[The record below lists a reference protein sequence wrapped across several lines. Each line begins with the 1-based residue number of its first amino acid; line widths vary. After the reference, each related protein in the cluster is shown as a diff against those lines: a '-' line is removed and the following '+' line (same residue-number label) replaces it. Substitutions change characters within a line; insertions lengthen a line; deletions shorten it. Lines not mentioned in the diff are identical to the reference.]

1 MKSPFTGKEMKLVY
15 EQRTWNFRGEEYEYT
30 HASWLCI
37 DSGEQFTTDET
48 DNAAFAQVTNQY
60 RVKYGIPFT
69 DEIIQIRKNYGI
81 SASKM
86 SKLLGFGINQWRLY
100 EAGEVPSVSNGRTIR
115 SIASP
120 AGFMNILNSAINT
133 IEHKEYLKISNH
145 INSLLATQ
153 ENQLLKQYK
162 TDRIFK
168 YSRSFDNGFG
178 STSLKKIKNILL
190 YILNKCGETFQ
201 TKMNKILFYADF
213 LSYRQYGISISGLT
227 YKALDYGPVPE
238 HWDRIYSQFDE
249 IYQEQRII
257 GEKEGIILK
266 TSEKPDITTFT
277 ETEIQ
282 ILQTICTKFRNTS
295 ATEISRISH
304 NEPAWIECNPTHSKI
319 PFNYAF
325 TLKAI

>member
-1 MKSPFTGKEMKLVY
+1 MKLAWEKCIPV
-15 EQRTWNFRGEEYEYT
+15 TVRG
-30 HASWLCI
+30 
-37 DSGEQFTTDET
+37 SGTGLVGSAVPVCGGILMET
-48 DNAAFAQVTNQY
+48 
-60 RVKYGIPFT
+60 
-69 DEIIQIRKNYGI
+69 
-81 SASKM
+81 
-86 SKLLGFGINQWRLY
+86 
-100 EAGEVPSVSNGRTIR
+100 
-115 SIASP
+115 
-120 AGFMNILNSAINT
+120 
-133 IEHKEYLKISNH
+133 
-145 INSLLATQ
+145 
-153 ENQLLKQYK
+153 
-162 TDRIFK
+162 
-168 YSRSFDNGFG
+168 
-178 STSLKKIKNILL
+178 
-190 YILNKCGETFQ
+190 

>member
-15 EQRTWNFRGEEYEYT
+15 EQRTWNFRGEEFEYT

-60 RVKYGIPFT
+60 RAKYGIPFT
-69 DEIIQIRKNYGI
+69 DEIVQIRKSYGI

-115 SIASP
+115 SISTP
-120 AGFMNILNSAINT
+120 AGFLNILESAINT
-133 IEHKEYLKISNH
+133 LDYKDYQKIRNN
-145 INSLLATQ
+145 INSLLTTQ

-162 TDRIFK
+162 TERIFK
-168 YSRSFDNGFG
+168 YNRSFDNGYG
-178 STSLKKIKNILL
+178 PTSLNKIKNILL
-190 YILNKCGETFQ
+190 YILSECGKTFQ

-249 IYQEQRII
+249 IQQEQRII
-257 GEKEGIILK
+257 GEKEGIVLK
-266 TSEKPDITTFT
+266 TTEQPDTTTLSQT
-277 ETEIQ
+277 ELQ
-282 ILQTICTKFRNTS
+282 ILHTICTRFKDSSS
-295 ATEISRISH
+295 AEISRISH
-304 NEPAWIECNPTHSKI
+304 NEPAWIECVGTHSKI

-325 TLKAI
+325 TLKAF

>member
-15 EQRTWNFRGEEYEYT
+15 EQRTWNFRGEEYQYT

-48 DNAAFAQVTNQY
+48 DNAAFTQVTNQY
-60 RVKYGIPFT
+60 RAKYGIPFT

-100 EAGEVPSVSNGRTIR
+100 ETGEVPSVSNGRTIR
-115 SIASP
+115 SIATP
-120 AGFMNILNSAINT
+120 TGFINILNSAKNT
-133 IEHKEYLKISNH
+133 IDQKDYQKISNH
-145 INSLLATQ
+145 INTLLETQ

-168 YSRSFDNGFG
+168 YSRSFENGFG
-178 STSLKKIKNILL
+178 PTSLNKIKNVLL
-190 YILNKCGETFQ
+190 YILNECGETFQ
-201 TKMNKILFYADF
+201 TKMNKILFYTDF
-213 LSYRQYGISISGLT
+213 LSYRQYGISICGFS

-249 IYQEQRII
+249 ISQEQKIV
-257 GEKEGIILK
+257 GEKEGIVLK
-266 TSEKPDITTFT
+266 TTQQPDITTLT
-277 ETEIQ
+277 ETEQQ
-282 ILQTICTKFRNTS
+282 ILSTICNKFKTISS
-295 ATEISRISH
+295 AEISRISH
-304 NEPAWIECNPTHSKI
+304 NEPAWIECKPSCSKI
-319 PFNYAF
+319 PFSYAF
-325 TLKAI
+325 TLQAF

>member
-1 MKSPFTGKEMKLVY
+1 MKL
-15 EQRTWNFRGEEYEYT
+15 YT
-30 HASWLCI
+30 CI
-37 DSGEQFTTDET
+37 
-48 DNAAFAQVTNQY
+48 N
-60 RVKYGIPFT
+60 
-69 DEIIQIRKNYGI
+69 
-81 SASKM
+81 
-86 SKLLGFGINQWRLY
+86 
-100 EAGEVPSVSNGRTIR
+100 
-115 SIASP
+115 ASP
-120 AGFMNILNSAINT
+120 
-133 IEHKEYLKISNH
+133 
-145 INSLLATQ
+145 LLLIVKAMSFGTVG
-153 ENQLLKQYK
+153 NLDLSVNK
-162 TDRIFK
+162 IFK
-168 YSRSFDNGFG
+168 SRYFLLHKK
-178 STSLKKIKNILL
+178 LKKIKNILL

-304 NEPAWIECNPTHSKI
+304 NEPAWIECASTHSKI

-325 TLKAI
+325 TLRAF